1 MRRVGA
7 FLCGI
12 TAAILMTGCGS
23 VMPDLTEEETEIISE
38 YAAGV
43 LLKYDRVH
51 GGRLMSEAE
60 YEAEENKKAEREAA
74 ASAAEQQNEEEA
86 AAEESA
92 AEESTATDT
101 AVVDVSQDA
110 EVAVPSTI
118 EEYYDIQDITFQYTG
133 YELTDSYPSG
143 NEGDNVFFAMDA
155 TEGMQLLVLKFTA
168 TNVSS
173 ADQTLDMIGYGARF
187 KVSVNGGS
195 GENALSTMLLNDLQ
209 NYKDVIPA
217 GTGTELVSIV
227 EVPQATTVESIDF
240 ILRGDAGNS
249 VINLQ

>member
-60 YEAEENKKAEREAA
+60 YEMEENKKAEREAA
-74 ASAAEQQNEEEA
+74 ASAAEQQNEEEN

-92 AEESTATDT
+92 ASDT
-101 AVVDVSQDA
+101 EVVDVSQDA
-110 EVAVPSTI
+110 EVVVPSTI

-133 YELTDSYPSG
+133 YELTDSYPSDS
-143 NEGDNVFFAMDA
+143 EEDNVFFAMDA

-173 ADQTLDMIGYGARF
+173 ADQTLDMIGYGVRF

-195 GENALSTMLLNDLQ
+195 GENVLSTMLLNDMQ
-209 NYKDVIPA
+209 NYKRVITA

>member
-60 YEAEENKKAEREAA
+60 YEMEENKKAEREAA
-74 ASAAEQQNEEEA
+74 ASAAEQQNEEEN
-86 AAEESA
+86 AAEESVA
-92 AEESTATDT
+92 SDT
-101 AVVDVSQDA
+101 EVVDVSQDA
-110 EVAVPSTI
+110 EVVVPSTI

-133 YELTDSYPSG
+133 YELTDSYPSDS
-143 NEGDNVFFAMDA
+143 EEDNVFFAMDA

-173 ADQTLDMIGYGARF
+173 ADQTLDMIGYGVRF

-195 GENALSTMLLNDLQ
+195 GENVLSTMLLNDMQ
-209 NYKDVIPA
+209 NYKGVISA

>member
-60 YEAEENKKAEREAA
+60 YEMEENKKAEREAA
-74 ASAAEQQNEEEA
+74 ASAAEQQNEEEN

-92 AEESTATDT
+92 ASDT
-101 AVVDVSQDA
+101 EVVDVSQDEE
-110 EVAVPSTI
+110 EVVPSTI

-133 YELTDSYPSG
+133 YELTDSYPSDS
-143 NEGDNVFFAMDA
+143 EEDNVFFAMDA

-173 ADQTLDMIGYGARF
+173 ADQTLDMIGYGVRF

-195 GENALSTMLLNDLQ
+195 GENVLSTMLLNDMQ
-209 NYKDVIPA
+209 NYKGVISA

>member
-1 MRRVGA
+1 
-7 FLCGI
+7 
-12 TAAILMTGCGS
+12 
-23 VMPDLTEEETEIISE
+23 MPDLTEEETEIISE

-60 YEAEENKKAEREAA
+60 YEMEENKKAEREAA
-74 ASAAEQQNEEEA
+74 ASAAEQQNEEEN

-92 AEESTATDT
+92 ASDT
-101 AVVDVSQDA
+101 EVVDVSQDA
-110 EVAVPSTI
+110 EVVVPSTI

-133 YELTDSYPSG
+133 YELTDSYPSDS
-143 NEGDNVFFAMDA
+143 EEDNVFFAMDA

-173 ADQTLDMIGYGARF
+173 ADQTLDMIGYGVRF

-195 GENALSTMLLNDLQ
+195 GENVLSTMLLNDMQ
-209 NYKDVIPA
+209 NYKGVISA

>member
-1 MRRVGA
+1 MRKAGI

-12 TAAILMTGCGS
+12 AAAVFMTGCGAE
-23 VMPDLTEEETEIISE
+23 VPELTEEETEIISE

-60 YEAEENKKAEREAA
+60 YEMEENKKAEREAA
-74 ASAAEQQNEEEA
+74 ASAAEQQNEEEN

-92 AEESTATDT
+92 ASDT
-101 AVVDVSQDA
+101 EVVDVSQDA
-110 EVAVPSTI
+110 EVVVPSTI

-133 YELTDSYPSG
+133 YELTDSYPSDS
-143 NEGDNVFFAMDA
+143 EEDNVFFAMDA

-173 ADQTLDMIGYGARF
+173 ADQTLDMIGYGVRF

-195 GENALSTMLLNDLQ
+195 GENVLSTMLLNDMQ
-209 NYKDVIPA
+209 NYKGVISA

>member
-1 MRRVGA
+1 MRRVRA

-60 YEAEENKKAEREAA
+60 YEMEENKKAEREAA
-74 ASAAEQQNEEEA
+74 ASAAEQQNEEEN
-86 AAEESA
+86 AAEESVA
-92 AEESTATDT
+92 SDT
-101 AVVDVSQDA
+101 EVVDVSQDA
-110 EVAVPSTI
+110 EVVVPSTI

-133 YELTDSYPSG
+133 YELTDSYPSDS
-143 NEGDNVFFAMDA
+143 EEDNVFFAMDA

-173 ADQTLDMIGYGARF
+173 ADQTLDMIGYGVRF

-195 GENALSTMLLNDLQ
+195 GENVLSTMLLNDMQ
-209 NYKDVIPA
+209 NYKGVISA

>member
-60 YEAEENKKAEREAA
+60 YEMEENKKAEREAA
-74 ASAAEQQNEEEA
+74 ASAAEQQNEEEN
-86 AAEESA
+86 AAEESVA
-92 AEESTATDT
+92 SDT
-101 AVVDVSQDA
+101 EVVDVSQDA
-110 EVAVPSTI
+110 EVVVPSTI

-133 YELTDSYPSG
+133 YELTDSYPSDS
-143 NEGDNVFFAMDA
+143 EEDNVFFAMDA

-173 ADQTLDMIGYGARF
+173 ADQTLDMIGYGVRF

-195 GENALSTMLLNDLQ
+195 GENVLSTMLLNDMQ
-209 NYKDVIPA
+209 NYKGVISA

-227 EVPQATTVESIDF
+227 EVPQATTVESIFF
-240 ILRGDAGNS
+240 IFRG
-249 VINLQ
+249 V

>member
-60 YEAEENKKAEREAA
+60 YEMEENKKAEREAA
-74 ASAAEQQNEEEA
+74 ASAAEQQNEEEN

-92 AEESTATDT
+92 ASYTE
-101 AVVDVSQDA
+101 VVDVSQDA
-110 EVAVPSTI
+110 EVVVPSTI

-133 YELTDSYPSG
+133 YELTDSYPSDS
-143 NEGDNVFFAMDA
+143 EEDNVFFAMDA

-173 ADQTLDMIGYGARF
+173 ADQTLDMIGYGVRF

-195 GENALSTMLLNDLQ
+195 GENVLSTMLLNDMQ
-209 NYKDVIPA
+209 NYKGVISA

-227 EVPQATTVESIDF
+227 EVPQATTVE
-240 ILRGDAGNS
+240 
-249 VINLQ
+249 

>member
-60 YEAEENKKAEREAA
+60 YEMEENKKAEREAA
-74 ASAAEQQNEEEA
+74 ASAAEQQNEEEN

-92 AEESTATDT
+92 ASDT
-101 AVVDVSQDA
+101 EVVDVSQDA
-110 EVAVPSTI
+110 EVVVPSTI

-133 YELTDSYPSG
+133 YELTDSYPSDS
-143 NEGDNVFFAMDA
+143 EEDNVFFAMDA

-173 ADQTLDMIGYGARF
+173 ADQTLDMIGYGVRF
-187 KVSVNGGS
+187 KVSVNGG
-195 GENALSTMLLNDLQ
+195 DR
-209 NYKDVIPA
+209 K
-217 GTGTELVSIV
+217 
-227 EVPQATTVESIDF
+227 
-240 ILRGDAGNS
+240 S
-249 VINLQ
+249 VV

>member
-60 YEAEENKKAEREAA
+60 YEMEENKKAEREAA
-74 ASAAEQQNEEEA
+74 ASAAEQQNEEEN

-92 AEESTATDT
+92 ASDT
-101 AVVDVSQDA
+101 EVVDVSQDA
-110 EVAVPSTI
+110 EVVVPSTI

-133 YELTDSYPSG
+133 YELTDSYPSDS
-143 NEGDNVFFAMDA
+143 EEDNVFFAMDA

-173 ADQTLDMIGYGARF
+173 ADQTLDMIGYGVRF

-195 GENALSTMLLNDLQ
+195 GENVLSTMLLNDMQ
-209 NYKDVIPA
+209 NYKGVISA

-227 EVPQATTVESIDF
+227 EVPQANTV
-240 ILRGDAGNS
+240 
-249 VINLQ
+249 

>member
-1 MRRVGA
+1 
-7 FLCGI
+7 
-12 TAAILMTGCGS
+12 
-23 VMPDLTEEETEIISE
+23 
-38 YAAGV
+38 
-43 LLKYDRVH
+43 
-51 GGRLMSEAE
+51 MSEAE
-60 YEAEENKKAEREAA
+60 YEMEENKKAEREAA
-74 ASAAEQQNEEEA
+74 ASAAEQQNEEEN

-92 AEESTATDT
+92 ASDT
-101 AVVDVSQDA
+101 EVVDVSQDA
-110 EVAVPSTI
+110 EVVVPSTI

-133 YELTDSYPSG
+133 YELTDSYPSDS
-143 NEGDNVFFAMDA
+143 EEDNVFFAMDA

-173 ADQTLDMIGYGARF
+173 ADQTLDMIGYGVRF

-195 GENALSTMLLNDLQ
+195 GENVLSTMLLNDMQ
-209 NYKDVIPA
+209 NYKGVISA